1 LIQNLWEWRSNLALS
16 RRLYQ
21 QSPFFL
27 YITKMT
33 GKDALGF
40 MKNNSQTTQKNADLS
55 DVFVRTNIIRQI
67 GVGVSVFPG
76 IA

>member
-1 LIQNLWEWRSNLALS
+1 MAFQPRAFAATV
-16 RRLYQ
+16 
-21 QSPFFL
+21 PAVAVFL

-33 GKDALGF
+33 GKDALVF
-40 MKNNSQTTQKNADLS
+40 MKNNSQTTQKNADWS

>member
-1 LIQNLWEWRSNLALS
+1 
-16 RRLYQ
+16 
-21 QSPFFL
+21 
-27 YITKMT
+27 MT
-33 GKDALGF
+33 GKDALVF
-40 MKNNSQTTQKNADLS
+40 MKNNSQTTQKNADWS

>member
-1 LIQNLWEWRSNLALS
+1 VGCCSNFALS

-27 YITKMT
+27 FITNDRET
-33 GKDALGF
+33 YAGF
-40 MKNNSQTTQKNADLS
+40 PEKQFAVFIPRKKNADWS